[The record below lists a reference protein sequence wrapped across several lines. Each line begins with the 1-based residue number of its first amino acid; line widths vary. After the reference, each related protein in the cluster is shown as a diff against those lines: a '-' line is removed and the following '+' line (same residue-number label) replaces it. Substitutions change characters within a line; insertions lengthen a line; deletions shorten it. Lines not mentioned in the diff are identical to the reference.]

1 MAIAESF
8 VEAAFCGELIEII
21 VPAEA
26 MTAPLSREGQ
36 TTALAGIEVVIAVIK
51 YMGECEAIGGT
62 KVIHD
67 SLIPFITHIFLCMA
81 FGSGCPTPIETVV
94 VIIGFLCAFEVEVV
108 GAIFTGHAAP
118 SDIPASSSLIVF
130 RNGIT
135 IGIIVIVFIDTVE
148 NGYAQR
154 VAIGIDPRTGVG
166 NGVVLA
172 IAGAAEFPVE
182 IDFVTGA
189 TEVGIADFDDADCA
203 VRVRVAGTDGDDTG
217 LLFHYVDFNDYIVF
231 ILGTREE
238 LHIHIFEVAQVV
250 ESFHGTASL
259 EFIERLA
266 LLHLQFAKNDFVL
279 CLFVAYEL
287 DVFDNAFGNI
297 DMKDAIRGHLYIGD
311 RNQHVT
317 LFQIEIFDGFQ
328 LLIHLYEVQDTVLRY
343 LHHVAKIVR
352 SENGISGKFHIMHYR
367 VRHQL
372 VRKVYAFRYFAEVW
386 TDLGEDAGAA

>member
-1 MAIAESF
+1 M
-8 VEAAFCGELIEII
+8 
-21 VPAEA
+21 
-26 MTAPLSREGQ
+26 
-36 TTALAGIEVVIAVIK
+36 
-51 YMGECEAIGGT
+51 
-62 KVIHD
+62 
-67 SLIPFITHIFLCMA
+67 
-81 FGSGCPTPIETVV
+81 
-94 VIIGFLCAFEVEVV
+94 
-108 GAIFTGHAAP
+108 
-118 SDIPASSSLIVF
+118 
-130 RNGIT
+130 
-135 IGIIVIVFIDTVE
+135 
-148 NGYAQR
+148 
-154 VAIGIDPRTGVG
+154 
-166 NGVVLA
+166 
-172 IAGAAEFPVE
+172 E

-250 ESFHGTASL
+250 QSFHGTASL

-279 CLFVAYEL
+279 CLFITHEL
-287 DVFDNAFGNI
+287 DVFDNAFRNI
-297 DMKDAIRGHLYIGD
+297 DVKNAIRGHLYIGD
-311 RNQHVT
+311 RNQHVA

-328 LLIHLYEVQDTVLRY
+328 LLVHLYEVQDTVLRY
-343 LHHVAKIVR
+343 LHHITEIVR
-352 SENGISGKFHIMHYR
+352 GKNGISGKFHIMHYR

>member
-1 MAIAESF
+1 
-8 VEAAFCGELIEII
+8 
-21 VPAEA
+21 

-67 SLIPFITHIFLCMA
+67 SFFPRIFHIGIALIPILVIVAKFIL
-81 FGSGCPTPIETVV
+81 GSAAPIEAIV
-94 VIIGFLCAFEVEVV
+94 VIIRFLCAFEVEVV

-148 NGYAQR
+148 NGYAQG
-154 VAIGIDPRTGVG
+154 VPIGIDPRTGVG

-266 LLHLQFAKNDFVL
+266 LLHLQLAKNDFVL
-279 CLFVAYEL
+279 CLFITHEL
-287 DVFDNAFGNI
+287 DVFDNAFRNI
-297 DMKDAIRGHLYIGD
+297 DVKNAIRGHLYIGD
-311 RNQHVT
+311 RNQHVA
-317 LFQIEIFDGFQ
+317 LFQIKVFNGFQ

-386 TDLGEDAGAA
+386 TDLGEDTGAA